1 MIKHI
6 MPLIGYIHLY
16 RSLLRFYDMPENE
29 VKEMLYA
36 LNTANLDCFGY
47 YHPDIAI
54 IESGAATFIYRLE
67 KSHNRPY
74 RTEVQ
79 LYKALEVL
87 EHSVERSLMTCYQRE
102 ALQKLRCVMANLE
115 YRFYKAYGREIS
127 DNSTVYADCAFHL
140 VPKADEPSVPILDDW
155 INLTTA

>member
-1 MIKHI
+1 MVKQILPI
-6 MPLIGYIHLY
+6 IGYIHLY

-54 IESGAATFIYRLE
+54 IESGPATFAYRLE
-67 KSHNRPY
+67 RSHDRPY

-79 LYKALEVL
+79 LYKALEAL
-87 EHSVERSLMTCYQRE
+87 QHHVETPLMTCYQRE
-102 ALQKLRCVMANLE
+102 ALQKLRCIMSNLE
-115 YRFYKAYGREIS
+115 YRFFKSYGIEIF
-127 DNSTVYADCAFHL
+127 DNRTVYGACAFRL
-140 VPKADEPSVPILDDW
+140 IPKKDEPSVPIMCEWL
-155 INLTTA
+155 NLPSA